1 MDNIFPHHTNEIAQS
16 EACFGHKWCN
26 YWFHVQHLNDE
37 TGKMSKS
44 KGEFLT
50 VSLLES
56 KGYNPL
62 AYRLFCLQSHY
73 RKPLTFSYE
82 ALDNASAA
90 YTKLRKKVSSLGRDG
105 EVDKAVFDAARADF
119 IDKMSYDL
127 NTSLGLTAVYD
138 ALKLDTGDATKFAII
153 EDYDRVLSL
162 DLTKPEEKEDEV
174 FPENHGFILDKIAE
188 RAEAKKQKDYAKA
201 DAIRNELAAMGITLI
216 DSPTGTTYKIN

>member
-1 MDNIFPHHTNEIAQS
+1 
-16 EACFGHKWCN
+16 
-26 YWFHVQHLNDE
+26 
-37 TGKMSKS
+37 MSKS

-162 DLTKPEEKEDEV
+162 DLTKRRTRFSP
-174 FPENHGFILDKIAE
+174 KITASYSI
-188 RAEAKKQKDYAKA
+188 K
-201 DAIRNELAAMGITLI
+201 
-216 DSPTGTTYKIN
+216 